1 MIATSFP
8 ATPTLPEPKGYPVIG
23 HALSYRLNPLKFYT
37 QCASYGDFVRLKFG
51 PHPVHFLNHPDL
63 IKTVFMTQAGVFL
76 SRAEGRES
84 RFFDPLI
91 GHSLTVSEGAFWRR
105 QRRLMQPLFQRHHL
119 VAYGDQAV
127 AHMQTELD
135 TWHGGDV
142 MDVRAVMTR
151 MARRIVSHIA
161 FGTAGVDHLETVE
174 QALAAALTEYDHR
187 DHNWLLYLM
196 PERFPTP
203 SNRRYHAAVAAL
215 DAWVYDLIQAGRQH
229 NPDTGDMLSQ
239 LLKAQDDSGQGMT
252 DRELRDELV
261 NVLLGHDTISDV
273 FCWAWWEIA
282 RHPEVEARL
291 VEEWRRVLEG
301 RLPTMADLHHLA
313 YTEWTV
319 KETLRLYPL
328 AWVTGR
334 VATQDCDLAGHPIRA
349 GENVVMCQWVTHRD
363 PRFFEEPERFNPER
377 WAPEA
382 AKAIPA
388 YAYYPFGGGPRSCIG
403 QGLTMLEMVLLLATI
418 GQRFHLRPTTHQ
430 TPVPIPGPS
439 FSLRPSSGF
448 TAELVA
454 R

>member
-1 MIATSFP
+1 MITTSVSATS
-8 ATPTLPEPKGYPVIG
+8 TLPEPKGYPVIG
-23 HALSYRLNPLKFYT
+23 HALNYRLNPLKFYT
-37 QCASYGDFVRLKFG
+37 RCATYGDFVRLKFG
-51 PHPVHFLNHPDL
+51 PHPVYFLNHPDL
-63 IKTVFMTQAGVFL
+63 IKAIFMTQGGSFL

-84 RFFDPLI
+84 RFFDPLL
-91 GHSLTVSEGAFWRR
+91 GHSLFVSEGSFWRR

-119 VAYGDQAV
+119 VTYGDQAV
-127 AHMQTELD
+127 AHMQTELS
-135 TWHGGDV
+135 TWHGGDA

-151 MARRIVSHIA
+151 IARRIISHIA
-161 FGTAGVDHLETVE
+161 FGTAGVAHLNRVE
-174 QALAAALTEYDHR
+174 QALAAVLTEYDHR
-187 DHNWLLYLM
+187 DHNWLLYFM

-203 SNRRYHAAVAAL
+203 SNHRYHAAVAAL

-261 NVLLGHDTISDV
+261 NLLFGHDTISDI
-273 FCWAWWEIA
+273 FCWAWWEISQ
-282 RHPEVEARL
+282 HPEVEARL
-291 VEEWRRVLEG
+291 VEEWQRVLGG
-301 RLPTMADLHHLA
+301 RLPTMADLHQLA

-363 PRFFEEPERFNPER
+363 PRFFEEPERFKPER

-382 AKAIPA
+382 AKSIPA

-403 QGLTMLEMVLLLATI
+403 QGLTMLEMVLLLPTI
-418 GQRFHLRPTTHQ
+418 GQRFHLRPTMNQ
-430 TPVPIPGPS
+430 SPVPLPGPS